1 MTSFLYRNRHKF
13 ILVIAGIVLL
23 FTLSSC
29 RVNANTWYSKVYTT
43 YGQEWVD
50 LWDGGSGFWATFLG
64 WPINILSYPV
74 AWLCSAIGK
83 GLGNSYFWG
92 IFFTTLIVRTLA
104 WPIYSRQNGMSLK
117 MQLMQPEMA
126 KVQRKYQ
133 GRQDPRSQQMMQQE
147 MMKLYKK
154 YKINPLGCI
163 GTMLLQF
170 PIFMSMYEVVQ
181 RVNASSTTVLD
192 GGMAITYKG
201 DFALLDTK
209 VFGFFE
215 MNTSFFQ
222 SNNVWDKIFGAF
234 IAIAFVGLTIL
245 QQKLG
250 QRPPSYQKVRPNDK
264 NLNKQGNQMKWV
276 MIIMNIMFGFFAL
289 SNTALGVYW
298 LIGAAYQIGQSQ
310 IGRLINEH
318 NYKKAMENN
327 NEF

>member
-181 RVNASSTTVLD
+181 RVNASTTTVID

-234 IAIAFVGLTIL
+234 VAIAFVGLTIL

-318 NYKKAMENN
+318 NYKKAMEKN